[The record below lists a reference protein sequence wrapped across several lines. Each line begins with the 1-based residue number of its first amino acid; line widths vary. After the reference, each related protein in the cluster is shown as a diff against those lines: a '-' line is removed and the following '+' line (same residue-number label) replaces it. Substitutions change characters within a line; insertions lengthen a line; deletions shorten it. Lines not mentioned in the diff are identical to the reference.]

1 MRFLRVFIGA
11 LLLLILIVFA
21 VANKDAVTVSIEP
34 LPFVIELPLYL
45 LVFAVFFVGLLF
57 GVVIGRLNA
66 WSSSRR
72 KAEAD
77 KQRQARQAGI
87 NGDVG
92 KGRDQHQPVADAC
105 GRPRVEQDH
114 GGERNGDADA

>member
-45 LVFAVFFVGLLF
+45 LVFAVFFVGLVF

-72 KAEAD
+72 RAEAE
-77 KQRQARQAGI
+77 KQRQARQALQAA
-87 NGDVG
+87 
-92 KGRDQHQPVADAC
+92 KPAEA
-105 GRPRVEQDH
+105 
-114 GGERNGDADA
+114 GGGQLPPPSPIV

>member
-21 VANKDAVTVSIEP
+21 VANKDSVTVSVDP

-45 LVFAVFFVGLLF
+45 LVFAVFFVGLVF

-66 WSSSRR
+66 WSSARR
-72 KAEAD
+72 KAEAE
-77 KQRQARQAGI
+77 KQRQARQALQTVKPPAT
-87 NGDVG
+87 DSAQLPPPSPLV
-92 KGRDQHQPVADAC
+92 
-105 GRPRVEQDH
+105 
-114 GGERNGDADA
+114 

>member
-21 VANKDAVTVSIEP
+21 VANKDAVTVSVDP

-45 LVFAVFFVGLLF
+45 LVFAVFFVGLIF

-72 KAEAD
+72 RAEAE
-77 KQRQARQAGI
+77 KQRQARQALQTAKPATTAT
-87 NGDVG
+87 DSAQLPPPSPLV
-92 KGRDQHQPVADAC
+92 
-105 GRPRVEQDH
+105 
-114 GGERNGDADA
+114 

>member
-21 VANKDAVTVSIEP
+21 VANKDAVTVSVDP

-45 LVFAVFFVGLLF
+45 LVFAVFFVGLVF

-72 KAEAD
+72 KAEAE
-77 KQRQARQAGI
+77 KQRHARQALQTAKPAAS
-87 NGDVG
+87 DSAQLPPPSPLV
-92 KGRDQHQPVADAC
+92 
-105 GRPRVEQDH
+105 
-114 GGERNGDADA
+114 